1 MGIIIGTVMIVVLV
15 FVSVCTI
22 LCFSSDKI
30 SKEVEAANK
39 FIHSYDESGS
49 DNDNSI
55 VKINT
60 LATDNNGRK
69 TVVIYP
75 FKDCKE
81 GITISWIN
89 KEN

>member
-1 MGIIIGTVMIVVLV
+1 MGIIIGTVMIAVLV
-15 FVSVCTI
+15 FVSVCTV
-22 LCFSSDKI
+22 LYFNYNNLS
-30 SKEVEAANK
+30 NK
-39 FIHSYDESGS
+39 N
-49 DNDNSI
+49 DNVNIVGVDINNSNVDNSI
-55 VKINT
+55 VKVNT